1 MHNRLVISSI
11 VVTLTNMEFLQ
22 QLAKPQEVYGR
33 VPTLAIFEGLC
44 KVAKIGLN
52 ESSLGKVCACACA
65 CARACAHASLRARWW

>member
-1 MHNRLVISSI
+1 MHPWYFNRVNRIVNALVLVISSI
-11 VVTLTNMEFLQ
+11 VVTLTNTEFLQ

-52 ESSLGKVCACACA
+52 ESSLGKVCDCP
-65 CARACAHASLRARWW
+65 